1 MINKSKNANLQLT
14 INKKAYE
21 RLLNIQADINNKNGF
36 ELSKSQVI
44 EYLINKYQLN
54 GLTETNAN
62 RENAERDREIYMRKI
77 RALPSK
83 KQEAN
88 AKMRGIRH
96 GYPYGIIRLRFPSQS
111 PPKGRP
117 AQHRSYRAPGGD
129 GTLPQPPGSGLQ
141 EWP

>member
-62 RENAERDREIYMRKI
+62 RENAERDREIYMKKI
-77 RALPSK
+77 RALKDALNISYSK
-83 KQEAN
+83 ISEMLNIPIACVKN
-88 AKMRGIRH
+88 
-96 GYPYGIIRLRFPSQS
+96 YGIGKQTPNEHNKIVIDNAL
-111 PPKGRP
+111 KHYGIKI
-117 AQHRSYRAPGGD
+117 
-129 GTLPQPPGSGLQ
+129 
-141 EWP
+141 

>member
-44 EYLINKYQLN
+44 EYLISKYQLN

-77 RALPSK
+77 RALKDALNISYSK
-83 KQEAN
+83 ISKMLNIPIACVKNYGTGKQTPNEHNKIVIDN
-88 AKMRGIRH
+88 ALKH
-96 GYPYGIIRLRFPSQS
+96 YGIKI
-111 PPKGRP
+111 
-117 AQHRSYRAPGGD
+117 
-129 GTLPQPPGSGLQ
+129 
-141 EWP
+141 